1 MSRLTNS
8 GFYKIKFWITPEEWG
23 EILELFKDREA
34 SFVSTNYAQ
43 TPYNKQQV
51 LQAYKQFYDYYVANE
66 KMADYFPHF
75 VYSIVLTRDQGITGF
90 FVRNEGI
97 SFPYHEQWATDELP
111 SIMISLPKDI
121 RILGEGDK
129 GADYTYEDIREQ
141 RPSIYKL
148 YEELVSEIK
157 NRTKLLRFSV
167 PEPDGLRV
175 QKPSVR
181 ISQKAAEQI
190 RNGWIFAQYELVMD
204 TK

>member
-43 TPYNKQQV
+43 TSYDKQQV
-51 LQAYKQFYDYYVANE
+51 LQAYEQFYDYYVANE
-66 KMADYFPHF
+66 KVADYFPHF
-75 VYSIVLTRDQGITGF
+75 VYSIVLAMDQGMAGF

-97 SFPYHEQWATDELP
+97 SFPYREQWAVDELP

-121 RILGEGDK
+121 RIQAESGEGTE
-129 GADYTYEDIREQ
+129 YTYEDIREQ

-148 YEELVSEIK
+148 YEELE
-157 NRTKLLRFSV
+157 R
-167 PEPDGLRV
+167 D
-175 QKPSVR
+175 
-181 ISQKAAEQI
+181 
-190 RNGWIFAQYELVMD
+190 
-204 TK
+204 

>member
-43 TPYNKQQV
+43 TSYDKQQV
-51 LQAYKQFYDYYVANE
+51 LQAYKQFYDYYVATE
-66 KMADYFPHF
+66 KAPDYFPHF
-75 VYSIVLTRDQGITGF
+75 VYSIVLTMDQGMAGF

-97 SFPYHEQWATDELP
+97 SFPYREQWAVDELP

-121 RILGEGDK
+121 RIQAEGNE
-129 GADYTYEDIREQ
+129 GADYTYEDIREH
-141 RPSIYKL
+141 RPFTYKL
-148 YEELVSEIK
+148 YEELLSEIK
-157 NRTKLLRFSV
+157 NRTKLLWFSV
-167 PEPDGLRV
+167 PEPDGLQV

-181 ISQKAAEQI
+181 ISKKAAEQI
-190 RNGWIFAQYELVMD
+190 RSGWIFDQYELVMD